1 MQNDIVRKL
10 AEVAEISA
18 TSASSAISQIT
29 PRHWQINMIYMCLE
43 SYSNLIVTS

>member
-18 TSASSAISQIT
+18 TSATSASSAIWQLT
-29 PRHWQINMIYMCLE
+29 PHYWQINMI
-43 SYSNLIVTS
+43 